1 MSYYAK
7 VYTGDPMIGL
17 LAPGEVLTDEQAEKL
32 GPEKIKELCER
43 GILGALEDSGAPSLP
58 SKPQSEEET
67 STTAKDPDNTDGG
80 EAETEQLTAED
91 PDEAD
96 GDELPELG
104 DVGDLISEEKPEAPA
119 KPTKKTTKRRS

>member
-7 VYTGDPMIGL
+7 VHTGDPAVGL
-17 LAPGEVLTDEQAEKL
+17 LAPGEILTDEQAEKF
-32 GPEKIKELCER
+32 GAEKIKELCER
-43 GILGALEDSGAPSLP
+43 GILGALEESGAPSLP
-58 SKPQSEEET
+58 SKPQSDEET
-67 STTAKDPDNTDGG
+67 SATAKDPDHTDGG

-104 DVGDLISEEKPEAPA
+104 NVGDLISEEKPEAPA